1 MLMLGESIL
10 SLLIVDV
17 VDGDWRYDVTF
28 YAGILSVILL
38 QYLHYKN
45 QPHHADDHAMRKSR
59 VRGITFVFVLTVY
72 SAALIVVSVQ
82 A

>member
-17 VDGDWRYDVTF
+17 VDGDPRYDATF

-38 QYLHYKN
+38 QYLHYRTLY
-45 QPHHADDHAMRKSR
+45 Q
-59 VRGITFVFVLTVY
+59 FVGLV
-72 SAALIVVSVQ
+72 
-82 A
+82 